1 MSPSMDLKSMMRS
14 TVEILE
20 RSGFILSQIK
30 GPSEMS
36 FDLVARRDDDLILI
50 KLIKDKEELRSQS
63 TGEMKVLARVL
74 SASPILLM
82 PSSRSSTFRD
92 GVLYVSHGIPL
103 MTLNTLFDHFV
114 EEVPPFVYYCSGGH
128 FVTVEGN
135 RIRDLRECHGISLGA
150 LANEIGVSRR
160 AIQMYESG
168 MGVDLEM
175 ALKIEEVMG
184 VELIVP
190 LDPFSRSGSLEEI
203 RDNISGLDV
212 HPNDVLDHLN
222 SIGMEVIPTARCPF
236 DALARSREDLVMT
249 SIDPS
254 EREIRMLGSTLSE
267 ITRVTGNES
276 FLVATGRIKGRN
288 IGGTPLLTVDD
299 VKKVDCIGD
308 LLELIR
314 NRKKH

>member
-1 MSPSMDLKSMMRS
+1 MDLLSMMRS

-20 RSGFILSQIK
+20 RSSFILSQIK
-30 GPSEMS
+30 VPSEMS
-36 FDLVARRDDDLILI
+36 FDLVARRDKDLVLI
-50 KLIKDKEELRSQS
+50 KLIRDKEELRSQS

-74 SASPILLM
+74 SASPILLI

-103 MTLNTLFDHFV
+103 MTLNTLFDHLV

-135 RIRDLRECHGISLGA
+135 RIRDIRERHGISLGA

-184 VELIVP
+184 VELIIP
-190 LDPFSRSGSLEEI
+190 LDPFSRNGPLEEI
-203 RDNISGLDV
+203 RESISGLDV
-212 HPNDVLDHLN
+212 HPNDVLEHLN
-222 SIGMEVIPTARCPF
+222 SIGMEVIPTTRCPF
-236 DALARSREDLVMT
+236 DALARSGEDLVMT

-276 FLVATGRIKGRN
+276 FLVATGPIKGRN

-299 VKKVDCIGD
+299 VKKVDTIED

-314 NRKKH
+314 NRRKH